1 MPSQEKKIT
10 LNLVN
15 PLLITKYGKPGWVK
29 FLTIIFEDRVKLF
42 ISGDQVWC
50 PFFSFQT
57 CEMLAPVIETK
68 DEIKE
73 MVGAACINFVEFKT
87 ENV

>member
-10 LNLVN
+10 LHLVN
-15 PLLITKYGKPGWVK
+15 PLLFTKYGKPEWVE
-29 FLTIIFEDRVKLF
+29 FVTIIFEDRVKLF

-50 PFFSFQT
+50 PFFASKT
-57 CEMLAPVIETK
+57 CEMFAPVIETK

-73 MVGAACINFVEFKT
+73 MVGAACIKFVEFKT